1 MGRLERRVGGGVGG
15 NVLMAMSE
23 GAIVGAAVKVIGETS
38 VTMTCGERRG
48 FGGMLGKRRSIS
60 SVSCFWGLP

>member
-1 MGRLERRVGGGVGG
+1 
-15 NVLMAMSE
+15 MAMSE